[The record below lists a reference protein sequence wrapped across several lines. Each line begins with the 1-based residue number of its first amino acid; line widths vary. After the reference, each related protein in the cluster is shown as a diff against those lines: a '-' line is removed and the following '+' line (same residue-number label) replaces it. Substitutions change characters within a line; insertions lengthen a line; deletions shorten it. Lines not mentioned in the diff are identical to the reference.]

1 MKMKTA
7 LIGLGRMGMR
17 HANAVSSCNLALT
30 SIADINAQT
39 CEIAGNELGIMLANR
54 FTDPEDMIR
63 KIRPELLII
72 ATTAPSHY
80 PLVIQAANNG
90 TKAILCEKPMGT
102 SLAECEEM
110 IDVCKKA
117 GVRLAVNHQMRFMEQ
132 YNKPKQMA
140 ATDAFGGLCSVTV
153 NAGNFGVSMNGTHYF
168 EMFRYLTDEPA
179 VKVSAWFAKD
189 KLPNP
194 RGPEFEDV
202 AGCVRLET
210 ASGQRF
216 YLDCSPDQG
225 HGVQV
230 TYNCRYGRISVDE
243 LSGELRYSVRSAEHR
258 DAPTTRY
265 GMPSEFGVEMIA
277 PADATVPTA
286 SVLKALID
294 GGNYPNGLDGAMAFR
309 ILIAAHL
316 SNSRG
321 GAEIDL
327 RTEVMPHRMRLPVA

>member
-1 MKMKTA
+1 MKTA

-17 HANAVSSCNLALT
+17 HADAISSCDLVLT
-30 SIADINAQT
+30 SIADINAKT
-39 CEIAGNELGIMLANR
+39 CKIAGNELGITSAFR

-80 PLVIQAANNG
+80 PLVLEAVKSG

-102 SLAECEEM
+102 SLGECEEM
-110 IDVCKKA
+110 VALCEEA
-117 GVRLAVNHQMRFMEQ
+117 GVRLAVNHQMRFMDQ
-132 YNKPKQMA
+132 YIKPKQMA
-140 ATDAFGGLCSVTV
+140 ATDAFGGLSGVIV
-153 NAGNFGVSMNGTHYF
+153 SAGNFGVSMNGTHYF
-168 EMFRYLTDEPA
+168 EMFRFLTDEPT

-189 KLPNP
+189 VLPNP

-210 ASGQRF
+210 VSGKRF

-243 LSGELRYSVRSAEHR
+243 LSGELRYSVRTEEHR

-265 GMPSEFGVEMIA
+265 GMPSEVGVELIT

-286 SVLKALID
+286 SVLKALVE
-294 GGNYPNGLDGAMAFR
+294 GGDYPSGLDGAMAFR
-309 ILIAAHL
+309 ILIAAHI

-327 RTEVMPHRMRLPVA
+327 RTEVMPRQLRLPVA